1 MSREHSESWHHR
13 VEIWYDASNGS
24 FWWENGPSAAEYGIS
39 QLSSIHFN
47 ICLIWLICCNAENA
61 CYEACVFEML
71 VALWRVD
78 WVWWFHV
85 WATLG
90 SRGWMPYAKSWWP
103 LMLVEWV
110 RSDDFDSGGSMV
122 QTRCWTRGILPIV
135 AVCCCGHKTSLRHC
149 CCPLLLLHIIRWML
163 SRPNSNELS
172 LVG

>member
-1 MSREHSESWHHR
+1 MREW
-13 VEIWYDASNGS
+13 S
-24 FWWENGPSAAEYGIS
+24 FSVWNTAMG
-39 QLSSIHFN
+39 LIHFN

-61 CYEACVFEML
+61 CYKACVFEML

-110 RSDDFDSGGSMV
+110 RSDDFDSGGSVV